1 MGRSTNKSR
10 KGSQKGHSDLEE
22 PQTQSVDSSVSSIFL
37 EDERSLKHRDTL
49 ETVPALEDFNI
60 RDYDLG
66 EDYCNNEQGDLRR
79 SLRGSISFSSNPATN
94 GNEADQGEG
103 EHANP
108 HEHERSCSYSELV
121 ATLGSDSD
129 KLKTL
134 HPTLER
140 RVRDFRF
147 ARRKRRE
154 KHGTQRP
161 WGTWVKCFI
170 VLN

>member
-1 MGRSTNKSR
+1 MGKSEVR
-10 KGSQKGHSDLEE
+10 RNSHQKRGADPPSQSAA
-22 PQTQSVDSSVSSIFL
+22 SSVSSIFL
-37 EDERSLKHRDTL
+37 EDEISLKHRDTL

-60 RDYDLG
+60 HDYDLG
-66 EDYCNNEQGDLRR
+66 EDYYSQEQADIRRSRRGKVSFSDNSRSNNE
-79 SLRGSISFSSNPATN
+79 PA
-94 GNEADQGEG
+94 NESD
-103 EHANP
+103 EHEKP
-108 HEHERSCSYSELV
+108 HEVERSCSYSELV

-154 KHGTQRP
+154 KQGTHRP
-161 WGTWVKCFI
+161 WGT
-170 VLN
+170 